1 VLDIKISGVS
11 VRCAGHTEKRKG
23 RKMRIGSG
31 LLLLLGMLGAA
42 AVQAELYRY
51 VDDKGVV
58 VLNRQGV
65 PPQHI
70 GKGYEVLNAQGRVTR
85 VVPPAPTPEER
96 QRLLEAQARAT
107 SDAQLLRLYAS
118 VEDVER
124 AKVRK
129 LSELDSVIGITRGN
143 LQSLRTQQENLQ
155 SQAAGHERAG
165 RTVPEQLV
173 TQIDN
178 LSKEQASLRR
188 DIERYRQARK
198 QAESSFAREHQRV
211 GELLGQ
217 SQ

>member
-1 VLDIKISGVS
+1 
-11 VRCAGHTEKRKG
+11 
-23 RKMRIGSG
+23 MRIRSG
-31 LLLLLGMLGAA
+31 LLLLVGVL
-42 AVQAELYRY
+42 AVSTAQAELYRY

-70 GKGYEVLNAQGRVTR
+70 GKGYEVLNDQGRVVR
-85 VVPPAPTPEER
+85 VVPPAPTPAER
-96 QRLLEAQARAT
+96 QRLLEAKAQAS

-124 AKVRK
+124 AKLRK

-155 SQAAGHERAG
+155 SQAADHERAG
-165 RTVPEQLV
+165 RTVPKQLL

-188 DIERYRQARK
+188 DIERYGQARK
-198 QAESSFAREHQRV
+198 QAETSFAREYQRV